1 MLAAFLTA
9 ASLVLALACLIT
21 RQVRIARLTR
31 ALGLAVLACGA
42 VALIAG
48 LGMTW
53 AATSAPGLSEAD
65 RMRMTSNGLAEATYN
80 LMLTLLFA
88 APAVFA
94 GHWVLRKNSPKPP
107 ADFTVRPR

>member
-9 ASLVLALACLIT
+9 ASLVLALACLTT
-21 RQVRIARLTR
+21 RQVRVARLTR

-48 LGMTW
+48 LCMTW
-53 AATSAPGLSEAD
+53 SSTSAPGLSEAD

-80 LMLTLLFA
+80 LVLTLLLA
-88 APAVFA
+88 APAVLA
-94 GHWVLRKNSPKPP
+94 SHWVLRRTPPKC
-107 ADFTVRPR
+107 ADRPGHPG